1 MHMHIMRL
9 MVYLVFAVGGV
20 ASAGWFDSLTHA
32 IAAPVTNTGATAANA
47 SAVAGLPLSE
57 QDVAA
62 GLKVALSNG
71 VNRAVSQLGCTGGF
85 LTNLAVRIPMP
96 AEMQRIELAL
106 RAAKQDQL
114 ADSFVA
120 TMNHAAEKAVV
131 EAAPVFANAVTAMT
145 WQDARGILSG
155 PPDAATQYLRRTGGA
170 QLEQRFLPVVRDAT
184 AQTGV
189 TSAYK
194 VFKSAAPKSV
204 TTFFGADTFD
214 VDTYVTRKAMDG
226 LFQLVAAEEKRI
238 RANPLAQ
245 TSDLLQRVFG
255 AVVPVAK

>member
-1 MHMHIMRL
+1 MHVRHL
-9 MVYLVFAVGGV
+9 SVLLVVFVCGA
-20 ASAGWFDSLTHA
+20 ASAGWFDTITRA
-32 IAAPVTNTGATAANA
+32 VTTPVTNANATGANA
-47 SAVAGLPLSE
+47 PAFAGVPLSE

-62 GLKVALSNG
+62 GLKMALSNG
-71 VNRAVSQLGCTGGF
+71 VNRAVSQLGRDGGF
-85 LTNLAVRIPMP
+85 LTNLSVRIPMP
-96 AEMQRIELAL
+96 AELQRIELAL
-106 RAAKQDQL
+106 RAAKQDRL
-114 ADSFVA
+114 ADEFVT

-131 EAAPVFANAVTAMT
+131 EAAPVFASAVTAMT
-145 WQDARGILSG
+145 LQDARGILSG

-194 VFKSAAPKSV
+194 AFQSAAPKSV
-204 TTFFGADTFD
+204 TTFFGADTVD

-226 LFQLVAAEEKRI
+226 LFQLVAAEEQRI
-238 RANPLAQ
+238 RADPLAR

-255 AVVPVAK
+255 AVVPAAK

>member
-1 MHMHIMRL
+1 MHMHIRHL
-9 MVYLVFAVGGV
+9 TVFLVFAVGGV
-20 ASAGWFDSLTHA
+20 ASAGWFDSITRA
-32 IAAPVTNTGATAANA
+32 VATPVTNTGATGVKAP
-47 SAVAGLPLSE
+47 AVTGLPLSE

-71 VNRAVSQLGCTGGF
+71 VNCAISQLGRDGGF

-106 RAAKQDQL
+106 RAAKQDRL
-114 ADSFVA
+114 ADQFIT

-155 PPDAATQYLRRTGGA
+155 PPDAATQYLRRTGGV

-194 VFKSAAPKSV
+194 AFQSAAPKSV

-226 LFQLVAAEEKRI
+226 LFQLVAAEEQRI
-238 RANPLAQ
+238 RANPLAR
-245 TSDLLQRVFG
+245 TSDLLKRVFG
-255 AVVPVAK
+255 AVAPVTK